1 MFLRDTLLV
10 APQLVTGC
18 FFSYLPITRY
28 ERDTFADQLP
38 LQHTFILPFFF
49 FLLNIMRATALLLCV
64 MCVLEAV

>member
-49 FLLNIMRATALLLCV
+49 FPA
-64 MCVLEAV
+64 